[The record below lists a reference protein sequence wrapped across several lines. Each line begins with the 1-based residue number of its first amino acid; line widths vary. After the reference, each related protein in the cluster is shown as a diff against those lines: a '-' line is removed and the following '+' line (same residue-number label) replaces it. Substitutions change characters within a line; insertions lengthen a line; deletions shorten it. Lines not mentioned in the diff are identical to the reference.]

1 MRVHFVRSPSS
12 VAKPKA
18 EAGSRPARGGRPE
31 PSPRAHRGALTART
45 AIQWAID
52 SPPACWRGLSSRA
65 APAGSRPCTR
75 ERGRRPAL
83 ITVRAGGD
91 DASKTAT
98 PGGAPGPLAC
108 RGRDD
113 DQPNPR
119 AGGPHPGDCRA
130 ATCLYTRSG
139 ASAPALLIRDATLLT
154 ATHLQPRIE
163 RGWPLAGGLITDLGE
178 GDAPAPL
185 PDEQVID
192 AAGRVITPG
201 LIDTHSHLG
210 VYPQPGIAA
219 HADGNEAH
227 QPRHRRA
234 QGGRELLPQDP
245 AIQRRRGRGPPSR
258 CCRQRQPHGWPLRR
272 PEAAPG
278 PRGGGHALPGAPD
291 GVKMA
296 CGENPKR
303 VYGDRGSLPSTRMGS
318 LAAMRERLIAAR
330 RYRQRWAAWRAK
342 FPDEKDATEPPPDR
356 DLTLETLAGVLDGT
370 ILVHIHC
377 YRADEMLQQLRLA
390 REFGYRVR
398 SFHHAVEAYKIRDVL
413 RDEGVS
419 VSTWADW
426 YGFKIEADDAIEENL
441 ALLAEAGVRGILHTD
456 SPLGIQRM
464 NQEAAKAWFAGRQAD
479 IQVSEAEALR
489 WLTANPA
496 WALGIDART
505 GTLEAGK
512 MADLVIW
519 DRSPFSVYARALQV
533 YIDGRLRHDA
543 EAPGAPWSDF
553 EVGR

>member
-1 MRVHFVRSPSS
+1 MGLLLGACGGATTTSRSP
-12 VAKPKA
+12 APAALIPAIA
-18 EAGSRPARGGRPE
+18 EP
-31 PSPRAHRGALTART
+31 
-45 AIQWAID
+45 
-52 SPPACWRGLSSRA
+52 PPAF
-65 APAGSRPCTR
+65 TR
-75 ERGRRPAL
+75 DLEP
-83 ITVRAGGD
+83 
-91 DASKTAT
+91 
-98 PGGAPGPLAC
+98 
-108 RGRDD
+108 
-113 DQPNPR
+113 
-119 AGGPHPGDCRA
+119 
-130 ATCLYTRSG
+130 
-139 ASAPALLIRDATLLT
+139 APALLIRDATLLT

-163 RGWPLAGGLITDLGE
+163 RGWLRLAGGLITDLGE

-219 HADGNEAH
+219 HADGNEATS
-227 QPRHRRA
+227 PVTA
-234 QGGRELLPQDP
+234 GLKVAESFWPQDP
-245 AIQRRRGRGPPSR
+245 AIQRAVVGGVTTIQVLPGSANLMGGRSVVLKLHPAR
-258 CCRQRQPHGWPLRR
+258 EV
-272 PEAAPG
+272 EAM
-278 PRGGGHALPGAPD
+278 RFPGAPD
-291 GVKMA
+291 GLKMA